1 MRAIPDNNLAYPVLI
16 VPKPRIKPGS
26 GFFLNTA
33 SGTYLVTARHVL
45 FEGVL
50 MDELIAPFAE
60 LVTYPK
66 DPKEAGRNVFTL
78 DLEKMHTAG
87 YVKRHESQDI
97 AAVMVGKALPGGRI
111 EVVPGFGVAS
121 STPSGFLSVGT
132 STLKMYDDVLVANE
146 VFVFGYP
153 TSLGLK
159 ALPQLDPLRPLL
171 RRGIV
176 AGVNPEK
183 RSIILD
189 CPLYPGNSGGPV
201 LEVEVD
207 DSGERK
213 FSVIG
218 VMSQFVPYIETWV
231 NTLHGFEISSI
242 ENSGYSVATPVDF
255 VLELLAS

>member
-1 MRAIPDNNLAYPVLI
+1 MRAIPDDNLAYPVLI
-16 VPKPRIKPGS
+16 VPKPKIKPGS

-50 MDELIAPFAE
+50 MDELKAPEAE

-78 DLEKMHTAG
+78 DLEEMQSAG
-87 YVKRHESQDI
+87 FVRRHETQDI
-97 AAVMVGKALPGGRI
+97 AAVMVGKPLRGGRI
-111 EVVPGFGVAS
+111 EVLPGFGVANEA
-121 STPSGFLSVGT
+121 PSGFLSVGT
-132 STLKMYDDVLVANE
+132 STLKLYDDVLVANE

-159 ALPQLDPLRPLL
+159 AMPQLDLLRPLL

-176 AGVNPEK
+176 AGVNPDK

-189 CPLYPGNSGGPV
+189 CPVYPGNSGGPV
-201 LEVEVD
+201 LEVELD
-207 DSGERK
+207 DSGERR

-218 VMSQFVPYIETWV
+218 VISQFVPYVETWV
-231 NTLHGFEISSI
+231 NARHGFENSSI
-242 ENSGYSVATPVDF
+242 ENSGYSVATPMDF
-255 VLELLAS
+255 VLELVA

>member
-16 VPKPRIKPGS
+16 VPKPLKQPGS

-45 FEGVL
+45 FEGSPRNLV
-50 MDELIAPFAE
+50 APEAE
-60 LVTYPK
+60 LVTYPQ

-78 DLEKMHTAG
+78 DLEGMLAG
-87 YVKRHESQDI
+87 GFVKVHETQDVV
-97 AAVMVGKALPGGRI
+97 AVMVGKPDARGRMQL
-111 EVVPGFGVAS
+111 VPGFQVTT

-132 STLKMYDDVLVANE
+132 STLKMYDEVLVANE

-159 ALPQLDPLRPLL
+159 EMPQLDLLRPLL

-189 CPLYPGNSGGPV
+189 CPAYPGNSGGPV
-201 LEVEVD
+201 LEVEMS
-207 DSGERK
+207 DSLERK

-218 VMSQFVPYIETWV
+218 VMTEFVPYVETWRNARQGV
-231 NTLHGFEISSI
+231 ENSRI
-242 ENSGYSVATPVDF
+242 ENSGYSVALPMDF
-255 VLELLAS
+255 VLELVA